1 MQKMQKKRAIS
12 LFSTVAP
19 AMILYPMDD
28 TSLSVKLW
36 IKIYCPIGLYLPY
49 VISEIG

>member
-1 MQKMQKKRAIS
+1 MQITMETNRSKDKRYKDMTGYNREMQKKRAIS

-28 TSLSVKLW
+28 TRFL
-36 IKIYCPIGLYLPY
+36 
-49 VISEIG
+49 